1 MIYEQSSWQ
10 PQSDIRIFQFR
21 VGLDY
26 KHKCFRLCNPAIFYI
41 GYALCHLANI
51 KMPISDWAAFTIVK
65 IPLLF
70 DITKFSEG
78 ILKFLLKYFFLWG
91 IVVTF
96 GILFK

>member
-10 PQSDIRIFQFR
+10 PQSGIRIFQFR

-26 KHKCFRLCNPAIFYI
+26 KHKCFRLCIPAIFYI

-51 KMPISDWAAFTIVK
+51 K

-78 ILKFLLKYFFLWG
+78 NLKFLLKYFFLWG